1 MSNNIYTMIF
11 FLSQDKEDFISRS
24 KGQRRFKIVSDVD
37 RRTIWIQF
45 RKGTKAE
52 WILSLADFWN
62 AQILFG
68 K

>member
-1 MSNNIYTMIF
+1 MVF
-11 FLSQDKEDFISRS
+11 FLAQDKEDFISRS
-24 KGQRRFKIVSDVD
+24 KGQRRYRIVADLD
-37 RRTIWIQF
+37 RRSIWIQF

-62 AQILFG
+62 AQIFVG

>member
-11 FLSQDKEDFISRS
+11 SFSQDKEDFITRS
-24 KGQRRFKIVSDVD
+24 KGSRRFKVIADVD

-52 WILSLADFWN
+52 RIFNLADFWN
-62 AQILFG
+62 AKILWG